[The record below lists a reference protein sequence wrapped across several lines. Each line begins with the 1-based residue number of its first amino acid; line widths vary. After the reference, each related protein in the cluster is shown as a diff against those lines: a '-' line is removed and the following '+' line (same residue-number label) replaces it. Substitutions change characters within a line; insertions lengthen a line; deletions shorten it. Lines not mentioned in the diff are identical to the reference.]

1 MNFKRLAHVAKWG
14 TLALLLLALYLA
26 SAPLAFAWCSKHF
39 QQAIPVLVKVYGPS
53 SVYLQNPDWPGSGAY
68 RAYTD
73 WCRREFYLRFEYVPD
88 SERALA
94 EPSQVA
100 FHGTPLRDVAEYLT
114 QLHYCNVDLTQ
125 DTKWDSEITREA
137 TAPLRE
143 HLEQIT
149 QPLGLT
155 FSAIGEHIVV
165 GPPGT
170 IEQLIAKNNAAAW
183 AIQLP
188 GNVIARSVIACVVA
202 IAALELHRRWRR
214 RRATAHV
221 SPDPQI
227 QGRPDASSTEPG

>member
-1 MNFKRLAHVAKWG
+1 MNVKRLTGVAKWA
-14 TLALLLLALYLA
+14 TLVLLLLALYMA

-94 EPSQVA
+94 EPSQIA
-100 FHGTPLRDVAEYLT
+100 FHGIPLRDLAGYLSEI
-114 QLHYCNVDLTQ
+114 HNCSIDLTQ
-125 DTKWDSEITREA
+125 DTNGDSEITREA

-155 FSAIGEHIVV
+155 FAGIGEHIVV
-165 GPPGT
+165 GPPAT
-170 IEQLIAKNNAAAW
+170 IERLISEFNAAAA
-183 AIQLP
+183 AIQLRYSLM
-188 GNVIARSVIACVVA
+188 GLASLLIGVTVLAVLWRRSG
-202 IAALELHRRWRR
+202 R
-214 RRATAHV
+214 RRANGAL
-221 SPDPQI
+221 SDSQI
-227 QGRPDASSTEPG
+227 QGRPDARPSEPG

>member
-1 MNFKRLAHVAKWG
+1 MDLKRLTRVARLA

-53 SVYLQNPDWPGSGAY
+53 SVYLQNPDWPGSGTY

-94 EPSQVA
+94 ESSQVE
-100 FHGTPLRDVAEYLT
+100 FHQTPLRDVAGYLT
-114 QLHYCNVDLTQ
+114 QIHNCNVDLTQ
-125 DTKWDSEITREA
+125 DTDGDAMITREA
-137 TAPLRE
+137 MAPLRE

-155 FSAIGEHIVV
+155 FAGIGEHIVV
-165 GPPGT
+165 GPPAT
-170 IEQLIAKNNAAAW
+170 IERLISESNAAAA
-183 AIQLP
+183 AIQLRYSLM
-188 GNVIARSVIACVVA
+188 GLASLLIGVTVL
-202 IAALELHRRWRR
+202 AALWQRSGR
-214 RRATAHV
+214 RRANGTL
-221 SPDPQI
+221 PDGQI
-227 QGRPDASSTEPG
+227 QGHPDARPSEPG